1 MLKEITIRLLLKK
14 YLYKK
19 LVNVQNYHLTGP
31 ELLALGTTG
40 LPGERLLGVNLKI
53 PPLLN
58 SILSLYFVS
67 EDLLV
72 ISGGCR
78 AMVASSR
85 LASLVIQFTNDQPRI
100 TIKKK
105 TRKKNLK

>member
-1 MLKEITIRLLLKK
+1 M
-14 YLYKK
+14 
-19 LVNVQNYHLTGP
+19 QNYHLTGP
-31 ELLALGTTG
+31 ELLALGTNG

-85 LASLVIQFTNDQPRI
+85 LASLVIQFTKDLPRI
-100 TIKKK
+100 PIKKK
-105 TRKKNLK
+105 KGKKLEIKNRRLGKPSQKKTDFMF